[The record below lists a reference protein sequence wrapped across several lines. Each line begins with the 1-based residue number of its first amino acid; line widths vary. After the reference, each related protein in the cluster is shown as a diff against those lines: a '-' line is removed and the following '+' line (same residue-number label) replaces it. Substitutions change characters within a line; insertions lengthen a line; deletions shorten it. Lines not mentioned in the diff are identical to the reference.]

1 MSGAERA
8 GERRSYA
15 MTRLRYLRG
24 DGPIRAAALNN
35 TVRSIRATYETD
47 PAVYAAMLPRPL
59 TALDRPEIFVQLA
72 HVAMHVSPERTIEI
86 GALTM
91 GVMCDYE
98 GQRGAYCFHMAMEGE
113 SVVTSG
119 RERFGEPKKIA
130 VTSFEK
136 NGDHVRATCS
146 RHGIT
151 YMTIEGDIGASNDG
165 ARQFEEYLYCY
176 KALQGIQDPGSFD
189 GDVFLTRLD
198 WKRNYTT
205 RRDMTGTIAMA
216 ESAYD
221 PLIDIPV
228 ERLVSMEYVEGATV
242 TSGRL
247 LRTVPGEWIA
257 DQWVGRFD
265 DPANTGIEIRQL
277 AEQAA

>member
-1 MSGAERA
+1 
-8 GERRSYA
+8 
-15 MTRLRYLRG
+15 MTRLRYLK
-24 DGPIRAAALNN
+24 GPVATRSAGGLNN
-35 TVRSIRATYETD
+35 TVRSIRASYETD
-47 PAVYAAMLPRPL
+47 PAVYAAMLPQPL
-59 TALDRPEIFVQLA
+59 TPIDRPEIWLQLA
-72 HVAMHVSPERTIEI
+72 HVAMHVTPERTVEI

-91 GVMCDYE
+91 GVVCDYE

-130 VTSFEK
+130 TTSFEK

-151 YMTIEGDIGASNDG
+151 YFTIEGDIGAEN
-165 ARQFEEYLYCY
+165 ANPKQFEEYLYCY
-176 KALQGIQDPGSFD
+176 KALQGIADPATFD
-189 GDVFLTRLD
+189 GDVYLTRLD

-205 RRDMTGTIAMA
+205 RRDMTGQISLV

-221 PLIDIPV
+221 PLIDLPV
-228 ERLVSMEYVEGATV
+228 RRLIGMEYVEGATV
-242 TSGRL
+242 TSGRI

-257 DQWVGRFD
+257 DQWVGRYD
-265 DPANTGIEIRQL
+265 DPTNVGVELEPAKEL
-277 AEQAA
+277 AA